1 MVVLPVHSNVMNKLE
16 QKLKKLDQGS
26 KELRTLLEQNANAKS
41 ETTELTESICRL
53 KEEQNELYQKVTDTS
68 NTLGLLLKAAELSHE
83 RSNNW
88 VERIQRQ
95 QYDSE
100 RDILQAK
107 SSALEEFE
115 QRTIGEHAALETII
129 NTLIVP
135 HLIPPVQH
143 PAQPVQQDKIPQPYV
158 SGWWNLLSIVCP
170 SFSSPFS
177 GILGGLNLF
186 RLVPTRI
193 MKWVLLPSVFTII
206 IAVFQNLSW
215 CLPIGIGLIG
225 LWWYASIIQSF
236 CKACV
241 TQALDVC
248 NTYCFRP
255 IYKFGM
261 AVGNIIATAGA
272 FLKAVLN
279 GIMAIPG
286 SVMAFFLKAA
296 SRIYTGATRASE
308 LLKSAMYRSLTIGM
322 HVLPYAVITVVI
334 AVVGYLL
341 YTHLGHN
348 QMNTVSGPPLYVV
361 DYYTEREMSC
371 ADCVNQGQ
379 CHWSWDTDLPPSER
393 STSRTDTA
401 MATKS
406 TTILEYVSGGF
417 LTYFSIY
424 VVSSPS
430 TVPPTIA

>member
-1 MVVLPVHSNVMNKLE
+1 MAIHLE
-16 QKLKKLDQGS
+16 NRVKNDLDKDLKKLHQGS
-26 KELRTLLEQNANAKS
+26 KELHTLLVQNAHANS
-41 ETTELTESICRL
+41 ETTKLTNVVCKL
-53 KEEQNELYQKVTDTS
+53 KEDMEELCRKVTDAS
-68 NTLGLLLKAAELSHE
+68 NALRGQLEEAKTHQEASNKCAERIHQQQLDSELS
-83 RSNNW
+83 
-88 VERIQRQ
+88 
-95 QYDSE
+95 
-100 RDILQAK
+100 ILQVK
-107 SSALEEFE
+107 LSALEEIK
-115 QRTIGEHAALETII
+115 QRTIGERAALETII
-129 NTLIVP
+129 KTLIVP
-135 HLIPPVQH
+135 HLIQPVQPVQH
-143 PAQPVQQDKIPQPYV
+143 PVQQDKIPQPYV
-158 SGWWNLLSIVCP
+158 SGWWNLLSTVCP

-261 AVGNIIATAGA
+261 AVGNIIATVGA

-279 GIMAIPG
+279 GILAIPG
-286 SVMAFFLKAA
+286 SVMAFSQKAA

-322 HVLPYAVITVVI
+322 RVLPYAVITVVI

-379 CHWSWDTDLPPSER
+379 CHWSWDTDLPPSE
-393 STSRTDTA
+393 SATSRTDTA

-406 TTILEYVSGGF
+406 TTILEYVSKGF
-417 LTYFSIY
+417 LTYFALY

-430 TVPPTIA
+430 TVTPTFA